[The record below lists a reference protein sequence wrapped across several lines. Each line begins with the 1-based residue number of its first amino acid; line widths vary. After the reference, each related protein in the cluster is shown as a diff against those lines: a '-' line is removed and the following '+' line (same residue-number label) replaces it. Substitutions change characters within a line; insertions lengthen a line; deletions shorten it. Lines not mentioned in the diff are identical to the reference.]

1 MLERVYLG
9 NTVLDWL
16 YAGGLALLTLAA
28 ALAIRSFFRSR
39 DRTPETIESGQRF
52 AAGKNLL
59 GRLGHR
65 TYFLFALAVSLEIGS
80 NLLTISE
87 QTVTWINRGFIVAC
101 ILQVG
106 VWGTVVAGFLL
117 QRVFD
122 PNRPSRDTERTTTG
136 IIQLLANVAVW
147 SVVLLLGLEN
157 LGVDVSAVIAGLG
170 VGGIA
175 IALATQTLL
184 GDVIASVSLL
194 FDEPFKPGDFV
205 VVGQDMGTVQKVGVR
220 TTRIKALSGELLVLS
235 NTDLLKSRIQ
245 NFKVLEERRI
255 VFHFGVT
262 YDTPAA
268 TLRAI
273 PEWVKAI
280 VEGVEKTRFDRSHF
294 AAFGESDL
302 RFETVFFVL
311 DPDYAVYMDVQQAIN
326 LGICEKLE
334 AEGVSFAFPTRTLHH
349 VGLPPMTVS

>member
-1 MLERVYLG
+1 MLEQVYFG
-9 NTVLDWL
+9 NTLLDWL
-16 YAGGLALLTLAA
+16 YALGLTLLTLAA
-28 ALAIRSFFRSR
+28 ALALRSFFRSR
-39 DRTPETIESGQRF
+39 DSTPETVEGQEVLAVGR
-52 AAGKNLL
+52 NLL
-59 GRLGHR
+59 SRLGHR
-65 TYFLFALAVSLEIGS
+65 TYFLFVLAVALEVGS
-80 NLLTISE
+80 NLLEMPE
-87 QTVTWINRGFIVAC
+87 QTSSWVNRAFIVAC
-101 ILQVG
+101 IVQLG
-106 VWGTVVAGFLL
+106 VWGTVIAGFLL
-117 QRVFD
+117 QRIFD
-122 PNRPSRDTERTTTG
+122 PSRRSRDTERTTTG
-136 IIQLLANVAVW
+136 IIQLLANIAVW

-184 GDVIASVSLL
+184 GDIIASVSLL

-205 VVGQDMGTVQKVGVR
+205 VVGDNMGTVQKVGIR
-220 TTRIKALSGELLVLS
+220 TTRIRALSGELLVMS

-245 NFKVLEERRI
+245 NFKVLEERRV

-268 TLRAI
+268 TLRQI

-280 VEGVEKTRFDRSHF
+280 IDEQEKARFDRSHF
-294 AAFGESDL
+294 ASFGDSDL
-302 RFETVFFVL
+302 RFETVFYVL

-334 AEGVSFAFPTRTLHH
+334 AESVSFAFPTRTLHH
-349 VGLPPMTVS
+349 IGLPSNSVS